1 MIQIFVDSGA
11 NLSAELREQYN
22 IHLLPMA
29 LTINDQPAP
38 EGLDGHEY
46 YEALRSGADVRT
58 SMVNPDDAKKAFET
72 YVSQGDDVVYF
83 STKYVDEALNYKT
96 KMKKPIWIKWGIMAA
111 CLCLIICVVAIPRLL
126 NGSNPPISGD
136 LAPMV
141 YVNNKLYQY
150 TDSQLDFTDKES
162 QFTYLGEIES
172 KVSSSQE
179 PKENFQANDDIVGAK
194 VYQYENNIVVLIDGK
209 YFLYSHMEDAENETV
224 EFEGQLFN
232 KSDLSE
238 ETLEWL
244 EWYNSIPPEK
254 QLAVNSIPAELYTDD
269 GVGTVDADQEK

>member
-1 MIQIFVDSGA
+1 M
-11 NLSAELREQYN
+11 
-22 IHLLPMA
+22 H
-29 LTINDQPAP
+29 
-38 EGLDGHEY
+38 
-46 YEALRSGADVRT
+46 
-58 SMVNPDDAKKAFET
+58 AKK
-72 YVSQGDDVVYF
+72 F
-83 STKYVDEALNYKT
+83 SDAMSEIDTKYVDEALNYKT
-96 KMKKPIWIKWGIMAA
+96 KMKKPIWIKRGIMAA
-111 CLCLIICVVAIPRLL
+111 CLCLIICVVTIPRLL

>member
-1 MIQIFVDSGA
+1 M
-11 NLSAELREQYN
+11 N
-22 IHLLPMA
+22 
-29 LTINDQPAP
+29 
-38 EGLDGHEY
+38 
-46 YEALRSGADVRT
+46 
-58 SMVNPDDAKKAFET
+58 AKK
-72 YVSQGDDVVYF
+72 F
-83 STKYVDEALNYKT
+83 SDAMSELDTKYVDEVLNYKT

-111 CLCLIICVVAIPRLL
+111 CLCLIICVVTIPRLL

-269 GVGTVDADQEK
+269 GAGTVDADQEK

>member
-1 MIQIFVDSGA
+1 M
-11 NLSAELREQYN
+11 N
-22 IHLLPMA
+22 
-29 LTINDQPAP
+29 
-38 EGLDGHEY
+38 
-46 YEALRSGADVRT
+46 
-58 SMVNPDDAKKAFET
+58 AKK
-72 YVSQGDDVVYF
+72 F
-83 STKYVDEALNYKT
+83 SDAMSELDTKYVDEALNYKT

-111 CLCLIICVVAIPRLL
+111 CLCLIICVVTIPRLL

-194 VYQYENNIVVLIDGK
+194 VYQYENNIVVLIEGK
-209 YFLYSHMEDAENETV
+209 YFLYSHMEDAEKKRLNLKDSYLTNRTYPKKPLNGLSGIIRTSQKNNLLSIQFQPSYILMTV
-224 EFEGQLFN
+224 
-232 KSDLSE
+232 
-238 ETLEWL
+238 LERL
-244 EWYNSIPPEK
+244 TQTKKN
-254 QLAVNSIPAELYTDD
+254 NFD
-269 GVGTVDADQEK
+269 

>member
-1 MIQIFVDSGA
+1 M
-11 NLSAELREQYN
+11 N
-22 IHLLPMA
+22 
-29 LTINDQPAP
+29 
-38 EGLDGHEY
+38 
-46 YEALRSGADVRT
+46 
-58 SMVNPDDAKKAFET
+58 AKK
-72 YVSQGDDVVYF
+72 F
-83 STKYVDEALNYKT
+83 SDAMSELDTKYVDEALNYKT

-111 CLCLIICVVAIPRLL
+111 CLCLIICVVTIPRLL

-244 EWYNSIPPEK
+244 
-254 QLAVNSIPAELYTDD
+254 LMLYHNTFLKLYSYISEYMLSWGW
-269 GVGTVDADQEK
+269 GVSLLSNAAISTVKPLSATENAPLLN